1 MNGGS
6 RATDQNYKAQLA
18 DDFNRFYLEITSRDV
33 LQIGN
38 YKVIEEIGEGAFG
51 KVYLAFRVMLNLP
64 VVLKCGLLDDPNIVR
79 EIYYHRQLKHKNI
92 VRLYEVVKTETHL
105 WMVME
110 YCQGNELY
118 YHIYD
123 KRRLVYEEYQQ
134 IFFQILQGIKYVHS
148 LNLVHRD
155 LKLENILFGDK
166 KKNVVKLTDFG
177 FVREFNP
184 VRRNFLSTV
193 CGTTVYM
200 APEMLD
206 SRKYDGTCA
215 DIWSLGVILYTMVYG
230 QMPFDEDDDLK
241 TKYKIIH
248 EEPIFNDSFPKE
260 VNDIIKKML
269 NKQPMARPN
278 INEILNSGFLIDI
291 TNKFP
296 ERPKRSSSI
305 ANDAESIMSINQH
318 HNSGLPPFQS
328 KVAKHLLKRLA
339 KLNIRIDKLQQEVGD
354 QKMTPLTA
362 FYELALTKE
371 YNKKKMRYYKEKRR
385 RAKKSLKRSKK
396 KVKSVLS
403 MNDDGSQPLE
413 RIMST
418 LSLNSKAGG
427 SKSNLP
433 LHMAS
438 RKSSEKRRSTSGMSL
453 DPDIFQSSNST
464 PPFNRTVSFHPSE
477 NERRNSITSA
487 LNSITDKRKKNA
499 TNGNS
504 NSNNKIMNRLVFW
517 KKKDDNNNDFN
528 ENKDQVSDITTTSP
542 SPKTVMDDT
551 PNNTQLP
558 ITNNN
563 MNNNNNIDM
572 NNEDTSVP
580 LKPDHE
586 KQYRPLSSSPVQVN
600 PSNEG
605 LRMKTRPSS
614 MVSQISQISH
624 LSQLSTMMSESEL
637 DILDESSMDE
647 FEEDILYE
655 SSLNTSNQDFHQ
667 RPSSKSSKTNNL
679 GPSRPSYT
687 RQPSSDVSIV
697 STSTTTTSRQP
708 LQSQKKPQLIHA
720 SSNSSDE
727 SESRIISPS
736 PKSSGK
742 TNRLKHHSK
751 SPNHVI
757 PYDTSPE
764 YNTIQITI
772 PRSSS
777 PPLPSK
783 YGGKNGEISNMYQAH
798 SIINEEEEEEGDDR
812 YDVFPSPKHR
822 SIDANT

>member
-1 MNGGS
+1 
-6 RATDQNYKAQLA
+6 
-18 DDFNRFYLEITSRDV
+18 
-33 LQIGN
+33 
-38 YKVIEEIGEGAFG
+38 
-51 KVYLAFRVMLNLP
+51 
-64 VVLKCGLLDDPNIVR
+64 
-79 EIYYHRQLKHKNI
+79 
-92 VRLYEVVKTETHL
+92 
-105 WMVME
+105 
-110 YCQGNELY
+110 
-118 YHIYD
+118 
-123 KRRLVYEEYQQ
+123 
-134 IFFQILQGIKYVHS
+134 
-148 LNLVHRD
+148 
-155 LKLENILFGDK
+155 
-166 KKNVVKLTDFG
+166 
-177 FVREFNP
+177 
-184 VRRNFLSTV
+184 
-193 CGTTVYM
+193 
-200 APEMLD
+200 
-206 SRKYDGTCA
+206 
-215 DIWSLGVILYTMVYG
+215 
-230 QMPFDEDDDLK
+230 
-241 TKYKIIH
+241 
-248 EEPIFNDSFPKE
+248 
-260 VNDIIKKML
+260 
-269 NKQPMARPN
+269 
-278 INEILNSGFLIDI
+278 
-291 TNKFP
+291 
-296 ERPKRSSSI
+296 
-305 ANDAESIMSINQH
+305 
-318 HNSGLPPFQS
+318 
-328 KVAKHLLKRLA
+328 
-339 KLNIRIDKLQQEVGD
+339 
-354 QKMTPLTA
+354 MTPLTA

-403 MNDDGSQPLE
+403 MNDDGTQPLE

-427 SKSNLP
+427 SKTNLP

-453 DPDIFQSSNST
+453 DPDIFQSSNSI

-487 LNSITDKRKKNA
+487 LNSITDKRKKN
-499 TNGNS
+499 TSNGNS
-504 NSNNKIMNRLVFW
+504 NSNNKIMNRLAFW
-517 KKKDDNNNDFN
+517 KKKDDNNNDVI

-542 SPKTVMDDT
+542 SPKTVMDET
-551 PNNTQLP
+551 PNNTQLS
-558 ITNNN
+558 
-563 MNNNNNIDM
+563 MNNNSINNNII
-572 NNEDTSVP
+572 NEETSAP
-580 LKPDHE
+580 LKADNE
-586 KQYRPLSSSPVQVN
+586 KQYRPLSSSPVQVT
-600 PSNEG
+600 PSNDG

-667 RPSSKSSKTNNL
+667 KPSSKSSKTNNL

-708 LQSQKKPQLIHA
+708 LLSQKKPQLVHA

-727 SESRIISPS
+727 SESRIMSPA

-751 SPNHVI
+751 SSNQPI
-757 PYDTSPE
+757 PHDTTPE
-764 YNTIQITI
+764 YNTIQIAI

-783 YGGKNGEISNMYQAH
+783 YGGKNGEISNMYQTH

-812 YDVFPSPKHR
+812 YDVFSSPKHR
-822 SIDANT
+822 SIDANTSEALG